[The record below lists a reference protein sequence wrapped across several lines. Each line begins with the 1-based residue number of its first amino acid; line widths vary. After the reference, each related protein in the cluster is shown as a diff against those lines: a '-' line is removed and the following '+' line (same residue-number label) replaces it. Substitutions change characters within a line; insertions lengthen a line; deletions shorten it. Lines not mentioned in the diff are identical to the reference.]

1 MTAPTTR
8 RQPASSSPPSG
19 QQAQAQAHRQAYHRR
34 KTRAKAKSEALRQKE
49 AAQVEALPVQHPHAA
64 GIDIGS
70 RSHWVCVGFTT
81 EAASCLIREFPAHT
95 AGLKAIAAFLREH
108 QVNTIAL
115 ESTGIYWIPLYEL
128 LQAEGFEVLLVD
140 PSYSHQLRGRPKTDR
155 RDCQWIY
162 RLHSVGLLAAAFRPD
177 EKTCQLRAY
186 LRQRANLIRQAS
198 RHVQHMQKALEQMNL
213 KLTEILSDITG
224 VTGRAILRAI
234 LRGTR
239 APEKLAKYRDKQCKA
254 SEAEIAQALT
264 GSYREEHL
272 FELKLAY
279 EAWQFTLGQVEKVD
293 GQIALQLGRMKCDRA
308 LPPLKPK
315 ARPKRRVNSPRFD
328 VRTALYYVVGL
339 DLTEI
344 EGISELTALT
354 LISEIGPGVS
364 RFATVKK
371 FCSWLG
377 LCPNWKKT
385 GGRVKSSRT
394 RRGVNRAAQA
404 LRLAAQSLHHSQGA
418 LGGFLRRMK
427 GRLGAQAALT
437 ATAHKLARI
446 VYLALKHG
454 MTYVRQ
460 SQEEYE
466 AQMKEK
472 QIKAL
477 RRKARQ
483 LGLEVVEKT
492 SGSVA
497 TAAAASGAGV
507 KEHKRVSAGAGQ
519 RAEGSN
525 RRRRGRTASRT
536 DPWLWQE
543 RVRTEENQGENHL
556 GALTKLAGGRFLATG
571 ARNLPL
577 GRMIPVTR

>member
-1 MTAPTTR
+1 MTTPTTR
-8 RQPASSSPPSG
+8 DPPAASAPGGGP
-19 QQAQAQAHRQAYHRR
+19 QAPARARRQAHRRR
-34 KTRAKAKSEALRQKE
+34 KARAEARGEARRQEE
-49 AAQVEALPVQHPHAA
+49 AGRVEALPVQHPHAA

-81 EAASCLIREFPAHT
+81 DAASCLIREFPAHT
-95 AGLKAIAAFLREH
+95 AGLQAIAAFLREH
-108 QVNTIAL
+108 QVTSIAL
-115 ESTGIYWIPLYEL
+115 ESTGIYWVPLYEL
-128 LQAEGFEVLLVD
+128 LAAAGFEVILVD

-186 LRQRANLIRQAS
+186 LRQRADLVRSAS

-213 KLTEILSDITG
+213 KLTEVLSDITG

-254 SEAEIAQALT
+254 SEADVAQALT

-272 FELKLAY
+272 FALKLAY
-279 EAWQFTLGQVEKVD
+279 EAWQFTLGQVAKVD
-293 GQIALQLGRMKCDRA
+293 EQIARQLGRMKCDRA

-315 ARPKRRVNSPRFD
+315 ARPKRRASSPGFD
-328 VRTALYYVVGL
+328 VRAALYYVVGL

-344 EGISELTALT
+344 EGVSELTALT
-354 LISEIGPGVS
+354 VISEIGPGVS
-364 RFATVKK
+364 RFATVQK

-377 LCPNWKKT
+377 LCPNWQKT

-394 RRGVNRAAQA
+394 RRGVNRVAQA
-404 LRLAAQSLHHSQGA
+404 LRMAAQSLHHSRGA

-427 GRLGAQAALT
+427 GRLGAQAAVT

-454 MTYVRQ
+454 MPYVRQ

-466 AQMKEK
+466 GRMKEK
-472 QIKAL
+472 QIQAL

-483 LGLEVVEKT
+483 LGLDVVEKAA
-492 SGSVA
+492 GGVP
-497 TAAAASGAGV
+497 AAAGTPASG
-507 KEHKRVSAGAGQ
+507 
-519 RAEGSN
+519 
-525 RRRRGRTASRT
+525 
-536 DPWLWQE
+536 
-543 RVRTEENQGENHL
+543 
-556 GALTKLAGGRFLATG
+556 
-571 ARNLPL
+571 
-577 GRMIPVTR
+577 

>member
-1 MTAPTTR
+1 MTAPAAKCKT
-8 RQPASSSPPSG
+8 ASSSPPSG
-19 QQAQAQAHRQAYHRR
+19 QHDPAQAHREAYEHRKARAQAKRE
-34 KTRAKAKSEALRQKE
+34 TLRQKE

-70 RSHWVCVGFTT
+70 RSHWVCVGT
-81 EAASCLIREFPAHT
+81 EVDPRLIQEFPAHT
-95 AGLKAIAAFLREH
+95 AGLKAIVAFLREH
-108 QVNTIAL
+108 RVNTVAM
-115 ESTGIYWIPLYEL
+115 ESTGIYWVPLYEL

-140 PSYSHQLRGRPKTDR
+140 PSYSRQLRGRPKTDR

-162 RLHSVGLLAAAFRPD
+162 RLHNVGLLAAAFRPD

-198 RHVQHMQKALEQMNL
+198 RHVQHLQKALEQMNL
-213 KLTEILSDITG
+213 KLTEVLSDITG

-239 APEKLAKYRDKQCKA
+239 APEKLARYRDKQCKA
-254 SEAEIAQALT
+254 SEAEMAQALT
-264 GSYREEHL
+264 GTYRDEHL

-279 EAWQFTLGQVEKVD
+279 EAWQFALRQVEKVD
-293 GQIALQLGRMKCDRA
+293 EQIARQLARMKCDRA

-315 ARPKRRVNSPRFD
+315 ARPKRRANSPRFD
-328 VRTALYYVVGL
+328 VRAALYYVVGL

-344 EGISELTALT
+344 EGVSDLTALT
-354 LISEIGPGVS
+354 VISEIGPGVS

-404 LRLAAQSLHHSQGA
+404 LRLAAQSLHHSRGA

-427 GRLGAQAALT
+427 GRLGAQAAVT

-454 MTYVRQ
+454 LTYVRQ
-460 SQEEYE
+460 NQEEYE

-483 LGLEVVEKT
+483 LGLEVVEKP
-492 SGSVA
+492 S
-497 TAAAASGAGV
+497 ASGAPAVAEPV
-507 KEHKRVSAGAGQ
+507 KG
-519 RAEGSN
+519 
-525 RRRRGRTASRT
+525 
-536 DPWLWQE
+536 
-543 RVRTEENQGENHL
+543 
-556 GALTKLAGGRFLATG
+556 
-571 ARNLPL
+571 
-577 GRMIPVTR
+577 

>member
-1 MTAPTTR
+1 MTAPTAR
-8 RQPASSSPPSG
+8 HPPASSPPSAP
-19 QQAQAQAHRQAYHRR
+19 QAQAQAHRRAYHRR
-34 KTRAKAKSEALRQKE
+34 KTRAKVQREAHQQRE
-49 AAQVEALPVQHPHAA
+49 AAHVEALPVQHPHAA

-70 RSHWVCVGFTT
+70 RSHWVCVGFT
-81 EAASCLIREFPAHT
+81 ADSASCLIQEFPAHT
-95 AGLKAIAAFLREH
+95 AGLQAIAAFLREH
-108 QVNTIAL
+108 LVSTVAL
-115 ESTGIYWIPLYEL
+115 ESTGIYWVPLFEL
-128 LQAEGFEVLLVD
+128 LQAEGFEVFLVD

-177 EKTCQLRAY
+177 EQTCQLRAY

-198 RHVQHMQKALEQMNL
+198 RHVQHLQKALEQMNL
-213 KLTEILSDITG
+213 KLTEVLSDITG
-224 VTGRAILRAI
+224 LTGRAILRAI

-239 APEKLAKYRDKQCKA
+239 APEKLAKHRDKGCKA

-272 FELKLAY
+272 FELKQAY
-279 EAWQFTLGQVEKVD
+279 EAWQFTLGQVEKAD

-308 LPPLKPK
+308 LPPLRPK
-315 ARPKRRVNSPRFD
+315 ARPKRRANSPRFD
-328 VRTALYYVVGL
+328 VRAALYYVVGL

-344 EGISELTALT
+344 EGVSELTALT
-354 LISEIGPGVS
+354 VISEIGPGVS
-364 RFATVKK
+364 RFATVEK

-404 LRLAAQSLHHSQGA
+404 LRMAAQSLHHSRGA

-427 GRLGAQAALT
+427 GRLGVQAALT

-454 MTYVRQ
+454 LTYVRR

-466 AQMKEK
+466 AQMREK

-483 LGLEVVEKT
+483 LGLDVVAQA
-492 SGSVA
+492 SGGVP
-497 TAAAASGAGV
+497 TAAAASA
-507 KEHKRVSAGAGQ
+507 
-519 RAEGSN
+519 
-525 RRRRGRTASRT
+525 
-536 DPWLWQE
+536 
-543 RVRTEENQGENHL
+543 QG
-556 GALTKLAGGRFLATG
+556 
-571 ARNLPL
+571 
-577 GRMIPVTR
+577 

>member
-1 MTAPTTR
+1 MAKPMTGH
-8 RQPASSSPPSG
+8 QPAGASPPGG
-19 QQAQAQAHRQAYHRR
+19 QPGQAPAHRRR
-34 KTRAKAKSEALRQKE
+34 KARAKVKSEALRQRE

-70 RSHWVCVGFTT
+70 RSHWVCVGFTAD
-81 EAASCLIREFPAHT
+81 AASCLIREFPAHT
-95 AGLKAIAAFLREH
+95 AGLKALAAFLREH
-108 QVNTIAL
+108 QVTSVAL
-115 ESTGIYWIPLYEL
+115 ESTGIYWVPLYEL
-128 LQAEGFEVLLVD
+128 LAAEGFEVLLVD
-140 PSYSHQLRGRPKTDR
+140 PSYSQQLRGRPKTDR

-177 EKTCQLRAY
+177 ERTCQLRAY
-186 LRQRANLIRQAS
+186 LRQRANLVRQAS

-213 KLTEILSDITG
+213 KLTEVLSDITG

-239 APEKLAKYRDKQCKA
+239 APEKLAQYRDKQCKA
-254 SEAEIAQALT
+254 SEAEMAQALT
-264 GSYREEHL
+264 GTYREEHL

-279 EAWQFTLGQVEKVD
+279 EAWQFTLGQIDKVD

-315 ARPKRRVNSPRFD
+315 ARPKRRANSPRFD
-328 VRTALYYVVGL
+328 VRAALYYVVGL

-344 EGISELTALT
+344 EGVSELTALT
-354 LISEIGPGVS
+354 VISEIGPGVS

-377 LCPNWKKT
+377 LCPNWQKS

-404 LRLAAQSLHHSQGA
+404 LRVAAQSLHHSQGA

-427 GRLGAQAALT
+427 GRLGVQAALT

-454 MTYVRQ
+454 LTYVRQ

-472 QIKAL
+472 QLKAL

-483 LGLEVVEKT
+483 LGLELVEKASV
-492 SGSVA
+492 SGA
-497 TAAAASGAGV
+497 TAT
-507 KEHKRVSAGAGQ
+507 
-519 RAEGSN
+519 
-525 RRRRGRTASRT
+525 TA
-536 DPWLWQE
+536 
-543 RVRTEENQGENHL
+543 
-556 GALTKLAGGRFLATG
+556 
-571 ARNLPL
+571 
-577 GRMIPVTR
+577 PVPG

>member
-1 MTAPTTR
+1 MATTMAR
-8 RQPASSSPPSG
+8 CKPASSPPPGTRQS
-19 QQAQAQAHRQAYHRR
+19 QAQAQRQAYRRR
-34 KTRAKAKSEALRQKE
+34 KTRAQGKGEALRQQE
-49 AAQVEALPVQHPHAA
+49 AAHVEALPVQHPHAA
-64 GIDIGS
+64 GIDVGS
-70 RSHWVCVGFTT
+70 RSHWVCVGFAT
-81 EAASCLIREFPAHT
+81 EAPSCLIQEFPAHT
-95 AGLKAIAAFLREH
+95 DGLKAIAAFLRAH
-108 QVNTIAL
+108 GVTTVAL
-115 ESTGIYWIPLYEL
+115 ESTGVYWIPLYEL

-162 RLHSVGLLAAAFRPD
+162 RLHTVGLLAAAFRPD
-177 EKTCQLRAY
+177 EMACQLRAY
-186 LRQRANLIRQAS
+186 LRQRANLVRSAS

-213 KLTEILSDITG
+213 KLTEVLSDITG
-224 VTGRAILRAI
+224 VTGRSILRAI

-272 FELKLAY
+272 FELKQAY
-279 EAWQFTLGQVEKVD
+279 EAWQFTLKQVATVD
-293 GQIALQLGRMKCDRA
+293 AQVALQLGRMKCDRA

-315 ARPKRRVNSPRFD
+315 PRSKRRVNSPGFD

-364 RFATVKK
+364 KFPTVKK

-404 LRLAAQSLHHSQGA
+404 LRVAAQSLHHSQGA
-418 LGGFLRRMK
+418 LGAFLRRMK

-460 SQEEYE
+460 SQEDYE
-466 AQMKEK
+466 AQMREK
-472 QIKAL
+472 QLKAL
-477 RRKARQ
+477 KRKARQ
-483 LGLEVVEKT
+483 LGLEVVEKA
-492 SGSVA
+492 SGVVA
-497 TAAAASGAGV
+497 TAAAAPV
-507 KEHKRVSAGAGQ
+507 
-519 RAEGSN
+519 
-525 RRRRGRTASRT
+525 
-536 DPWLWQE
+536 
-543 RVRTEENQGENHL
+543 QG
-556 GALTKLAGGRFLATG
+556 
-571 ARNLPL
+571 
-577 GRMIPVTR
+577 

>member
-1 MTAPTTR
+1 MTAPTTK
-8 RQPASSSPPSG
+8 PHPPVSSPPPG
-19 QQAQAQAHRQAYHRR
+19 GKQAQAQRKAYKRR
-34 KTRAKAKSEALRQKE
+34 KTRAKAKSEVLHQHE
-49 AAQVEALPVQHPHAA
+49 AAHVQALPVLRPHAA
-64 GIDIGS
+64 GIDVGS
-70 RSHWVCVGFTT
+70 RSHWVCVGFTA
-81 EAASCLIREFPAHT
+81 EADSGLIEEFPAHT
-95 AGLKAIAAFLREH
+95 AGLKAIVSFLREH

-177 EKTCQLRAY
+177 QKTCELRAY
-186 LRQRANLIRQAS
+186 LRQRANVVRQAS
-198 RHVQHMQKALEQMNL
+198 KHVQHMQKALEQMNL

-224 VTGRAILRAI
+224 VTGRLIIRAI

-272 FELKLAY
+272 FELKQAY
-279 EAWQFTLGQVEKVD
+279 EAWQFSLRQVEQAD
-293 GQIALQLGRMKCDRA
+293 AQIALQWGRMKCDRA
-308 LPPLKPK
+308 LPPLKRK
-315 ARPKRRVNSPRFD
+315 ARGKRRVNSPGFD

-354 LISEIGPGVS
+354 LISELGPGVS
-364 RFATVKK
+364 QFATVKK

-377 LCPNWKKT
+377 LCPTWKKT

-404 LRLAAQSLHHSQGA
+404 LRLAAQSLHHSKGA

-427 GRLGAQAALT
+427 GRLGTQAALT

-460 SQEEYE
+460 SQEQYE

-477 RRKARQ
+477 KRKARQ
-483 LGLEVVEKT
+483 LGLEVIEKT
-492 SGSVA
+492 SGGEA
-497 TAAAASGAGV
+497 TAVAAPV
-507 KEHKRVSAGAGQ
+507 
-519 RAEGSN
+519 EG
-525 RRRRGRTASRT
+525 
-536 DPWLWQE
+536 
-543 RVRTEENQGENHL
+543 
-556 GALTKLAGGRFLATG
+556 
-571 ARNLPL
+571 
-577 GRMIPVTR
+577 

>member
-1 MTAPTTR
+1 MATPTPRRTPAPAAGA
-8 RQPASSSPPSG
+8 PH
-19 QQAQAQAHRQAYHRR
+19 AQAQAPRPPEQRHR
-34 KTRAKAKSEALRQKE
+34 TRARPTTEAPGPGT
-49 AAQVEALPVQHPHAA
+49 AARVEALPVQHPHAA

-70 RSHWVCVGFTT
+70 RSHWVCVGFTAD
-81 EAASCLIREFPAHT
+81 AASGSIREFPAHT
-95 AGLKAIAAFLREH
+95 DGLKAIAAFLREH
-108 QVNTIAL
+108 RVDTVAL
-115 ESTGIYWIPLYEL
+115 ESTGIYWVPLYEL

-140 PSYSHQLRGRPKTDR
+140 PSYTHQLRGRPKTDR
-155 RDCQWIY
+155 RDCQWIH

-186 LRQRANLIRQAS
+186 LRQRANLVRAAS

-213 KLTEILSDITG
+213 KLTEVLSD
-224 VTGRAILRAI
+224 VTGLTGQAIIRAI

-239 APEKLAKYRDKQCKA
+239 APEKLARYRDRQCKA

-264 GSYREEHL
+264 GSYRDEHL
-272 FELKLAY
+272 FELRLAHD
-279 EAWQFTLGQVEKVD
+279 AWQFTLGQIEQVD
-293 GQIALQLGRMKCDRA
+293 GQIALQLGRMKGDRA

-315 ARPKRRVNSPRFD
+315 PRPKRRANSPRFD
-328 VRTALYYVVGL
+328 VRAALYYVVGL

-344 EGISELTALT
+344 EGVSELTALT
-354 LISEIGPGVS
+354 VVSEIGPGVS
-364 RFATVKK
+364 RFPTGKK

-377 LCPNWKKT
+377 LCPNWRKT

-404 LRLAAQSLHHSQGA
+404 LRVAAQGLHHSKGA

-460 SQEEYE
+460 GQEEYE
-466 AQMKEK
+466 ARMKEK
-472 QIKAL
+472 QVQAL

-483 LGLEVVEKT
+483 LGLEVVEKST
-492 SGSVA
+492 IGVPAA
-497 TAAAASGAGV
+497 TAA
-507 KEHKRVSAGAGQ
+507 
-519 RAEGSN
+519 EG
-525 RRRRGRTASRT
+525 
-536 DPWLWQE
+536 
-543 RVRTEENQGENHL
+543 
-556 GALTKLAGGRFLATG
+556 
-571 ARNLPL
+571 
-577 GRMIPVTR
+577 

>member
-1 MTAPTTR
+1 MTTPTAR
-8 RQPASSSPPSG
+8 GKPASSPPPG
-19 QQAQAQAHRQAYHRR
+19 AQRMQAQAQRQAYHRR
-34 KTRAKAKSEALRQKE
+34 KTRAKGKSEALRQQE
-49 AAQVEALPVQHPHAA
+49 AAHVEALPVQHPHAA
-64 GIDIGS
+64 GIDVGS

-81 EAASCLIREFPAHT
+81 EAASCLIQEFPAHT
-95 AGLKAIAAFLREH
+95 DGLKAIAAFLREH
-108 QVNTIAL
+108 QVNTVAL

-140 PSYSHQLRGRPKTDR
+140 PSYSQQLRGRPKTDR

-177 EKTCQLRAY
+177 EQTCRLRAY
-186 LRQRANLIRQAS
+186 LRQRANLIRSAS
-198 RHVQHMQKALEQMNL
+198 KHVQHLQKALEQMNL

-224 VTGRAILRAI
+224 VTGRSIIRAI

-272 FELKLAY
+272 FELRLAY
-279 EAWQFTLGQVEKVD
+279 EAWQFSLGQIEKVG

-315 ARPKRRVNSPRFD
+315 ARPKRRVHSPGFD
-328 VRTALYYVVGL
+328 VRAALYYVVGL

-364 RFATVKK
+364 QFATVKK

-377 LCPNWKKT
+377 LCPNWQKS

-404 LRLAAQSLHHSQGA
+404 LRMAAQSLHHSQGA

-427 GRLGAQAALT
+427 GRLGVQAALT

-460 SQEEYE
+460 SQEDY
-466 AQMKEK
+466 ASQMREK

-483 LGLEVVEKT
+483 LGLEVVEKA
-492 SGSVA
+492 SGSGATA
-497 TAAAASGAGV
+497 TAASV
-507 KEHKRVSAGAGQ
+507 Q
-519 RAEGSN
+519 R
-525 RRRRGRTASRT
+525 
-536 DPWLWQE
+536 
-543 RVRTEENQGENHL
+543 
-556 GALTKLAGGRFLATG
+556 
-571 ARNLPL
+571 
-577 GRMIPVTR
+577 

>member
-1 MTAPTTR
+1 MTAPTTKR
-8 RQPASSSPPSG
+8 KTASSSPPSG
-19 QQAQAQAHRQAYHRR
+19 QHAQAQAHRQAYERR
-34 KTRAKAKSEALRQKE
+34 KARAKAKSETLRQKE
-49 AAQVEALPVQHPHAA
+49 ATQMEALPVQHPHAA

-70 RSHWVCVGFTT
+70 RSHWVCVGFST
-81 EAASCLIREFPAHT
+81 EVDSRLIEEFPAHT
-95 AGLKAIAAFLREH
+95 AGLKAMVAFLREH
-108 QVNTIAL
+108 QVNTVAL

-128 LQAEGFEVLLVD
+128 LSAEGFEVLLVD

-213 KLTEILSDITG
+213 KLTEVLSDITG
-224 VTGRAILRAI
+224 VTGRTILRAI

-254 SEAEIAQALT
+254 SAAEIAQALT
-264 GSYREEHL
+264 GTYREEHL

-279 EAWQFTLGQVEKVD
+279 EAWQFALGQVEKVD
-293 GQIALQLGRMKCDRA
+293 EQIARQLARMKCDRA

-315 ARPKRRVNSPRFD
+315 ARPKRRANSPRFD
-328 VRTALYYVVGL
+328 VRAALYYVVGL

-344 EGISELTALT
+344 EGVSDLTALT
-354 LISEIGPGVS
+354 VISEIGPGVS
-364 RFATVKK
+364 RFASVKK

-404 LRLAAQSLHHSQGA
+404 LRLAAQSLHHSRGA

-427 GRLGAQAALT
+427 GRLGAQAAVT

-460 SQEEYE
+460 NQEEYE

-483 LGLEVVEKT
+483 LGLEVVEKPSV
-492 SGSVA
+492 SGA
-497 TAAAASGAGV
+497 PAAAEPV
-507 KEHKRVSAGAGQ
+507 KE
-519 RAEGSN
+519 
-525 RRRRGRTASRT
+525 
-536 DPWLWQE
+536 
-543 RVRTEENQGENHL
+543 
-556 GALTKLAGGRFLATG
+556 
-571 ARNLPL
+571 
-577 GRMIPVTR
+577 